1 QRRRRRRRLTT
12 FLEKEK
18 EKKERR
24 GNLREAEKIV
34 SKFLDLKETR
44 IRKHRFFPFFNP
56 AEMGIQRLE
65 LCLEL
70 LRMAINFVVVVAES
84 VGDVIHRECQPQAL
98 PTAGGRVPVPFV
110 GFYP

>member
-1 QRRRRRRRLTT
+1 
-12 FLEKEK
+12 
-18 EKKERR
+18 
-24 GNLREAEKIV
+24 
-34 SKFLDLKETR
+34 
-44 IRKHRFFPFFNP
+44 
-56 AEMGIQRLE
+56 MGIQRLE